1 MKTQKEYNQCQ
12 QPISCHNCSS
22 NQICQAWV
30 DFVKHHNDTKPY
42 AHFDLRVSLSM
53 PSIRK
58 YVMDRTKIVTHS
70 FYPFIHFEK
79 KNSRYGKKGP
89 KKPRELYYCSHLDRC
104 VYQRYAFLLNYQ
116 YNIWACENN
125 IDDVAIAYRD
135 SLGKNNIDFAKDAF
149 DAIRSFPQCFI
160 LVGDFTNFFDNLEHQ
175 YLKKMM
181 CEVLGVER
189 LPQDY
194 FSVFKNITRF
204 SSWDWKDIVK
214 AAGENIAERGVRKKI
229 NSKETVLTKEQFQ
242 KNKKDIKKNI
252 SGVGVP
258 QGSPISAVL
267 SNIYMIK
274 FDKDIKR
281 YVTSKGGIYM
291 RYSDDFIIVLPYER
305 DAEIADFTSYI
316 FSYVE
321 SMKGLID
328 LQKEKTSC
336 YTYKDEVIYE
346 GDQPSSINYLGFL
359 FDGKNIRIRP
369 RAITKYYYRM
379 RRKANTIGRSNWTSS
394 KGRRISAK
402 ELYSIYSR
410 NDEKQTF
417 IDYARK
423 AKGILK
429 LNDQE
434 ANALIKHH
442 NRYGYKR
449 RPEKIRRTLMIL
461 QLRIM
466 SVLLAVPVCQPLS
479 SISS

>member
-104 VYQRYAFLLNYQ
+104 VYQRYAFLLNCQ
-116 YNIWACENN
+116 YNSWACENN

-135 SLGKNNIDFAKDAF
+135 NLGKNNIDFAKDAF

-214 AAGENIAERGVRKKI
+214 AAGENIEEKGVRKKI
-229 NSKETVLTKEQFQ
+229 NSKDTVLTKEQFQ
-242 KNKKDIKKNI
+242 KSKNDIKKNV

-267 SNIYMIK
+267 SNIYMIE

-281 YVTSKGGIYM
+281 YVASKGGIYM

-305 DAEIADFTSYI
+305 DSEIADFTSYI

-336 YTYKDEVIYE
+336 YTYKNKVVYE

-359 FDGKNIRIRP
+359 FDGKNIRLRP

-379 RRKANTIGRSNWTSS
+379 RRKAHTIGRSNWISS
-394 KGRRISAK
+394 KGRHISAK
-402 ELYSIYSR
+402 EL
-410 NDEKQTF
+410 
-417 IDYARK
+417 
-423 AKGILK
+423 
-429 LNDQE
+429 
-434 ANALIKHH
+434 
-442 NRYGYKR
+442 
-449 RPEKIRRTLMIL
+449 
-461 QLRIM
+461 
-466 SVLLAVPVCQPLS
+466 
-479 SISS
+479 

>member
-135 SLGKNNIDFAKDAF
+135 KLGKNNIDFAKDAF

-258 QGSPISAVL
+258 QGAPISAVL

-359 FDGKNIRIRP
+359 FDGKSIRIRP

-442 NRYGYKR
+442 KR
-449 RPEKIRRTLMIL
+449 KIAMAIKEG
-461 QLRIM
+461 QKK
-466 SVLLAVPVCQPLS
+466 
-479 SISS
+479 

>member
-1 MKTQKEYNQCQ
+1 MKTQKEYNQCHQ
-12 QPISCHNCSS
+12 SISCQNCNS
-22 NQICQAWV
+22 NHICQAWV
-30 DFVKHHNDTKPY
+30 KFVKHHNDTKPY

-58 YVMDRTKIVTHS
+58 YVMDRAKITTHS

-79 KNSRYGKKGP
+79 KNSRYGTKGP

-116 YNIWACENN
+116 YNIWAYENN
-125 IDDVAIAYRD
+125 IDNVAIAYRD
-135 SLGKNNIDFAKDAF
+135 NLGKNNIDFAKDAF
-149 DAIRSFPQCFI
+149 DAIRRFSQCFI

-175 YLKKMM
+175 YLKSMLCK
-181 CEVLGVER
+181 VLGVER

-204 SSWDWKDIVK
+204 SSWNWKDIVK
-214 AAGENIAERGVRKKI
+214 AAGENITERGIRKKI
-229 NSKETVLTKEQFQ
+229 NSKDTILTRKQFQ
-242 KNKKDIKKNI
+242 KNKKDIKKNV

-267 SNIYMIK
+267 SNIYMIE
-274 FDKDIKR
+274 FDEQVKH

-291 RYSDDFIIVLPYER
+291 RYSDDFIIILPYKQNI
-305 DAEIADFTSYI
+305 EINDYKSFISEYI
-316 FSYVE
+316 N

-328 LQKEKTSC
+328 LQEKKTSF
-336 YTYKDEVIYE
+336 YIYRNETVYKNNK
-346 GDQPSSINYLGFL
+346 PFSINYLGFL
-359 FDGKNIRIRP
+359 FDGKNVKIRP

-379 RRKANTIGRSNWTSS
+379 YRKAHTIGRSNWISP
-394 KGRRISAK
+394 KGKRISAK
-402 ELYSIYSR
+402 ELYSIYSS

-417 IDYARK
+417 IDYAKK
-423 AKGILK
+423 AKRILK

-442 NRYGYKR
+442 KQ
-449 RPEKIRRTLMIL
+449 KIAKAIKEG
-461 QLRIM
+461 QKNKKN
-466 SVLLAVPVCQPLS
+466 AHDFQ
-479 SISS
+479 

>member
-30 DFVKHHNDTKPY
+30 NFVKHHNDTKPY

-104 VYQRYAFLLNYQ
+104 VYQRYAFLLNCQ
-116 YNIWACENN
+116 YNILACENN

-204 SSWDWKDIVK
+204 SSWDWKGIVK

-328 LQKEKTSC
+328 LQKEKTSF

-442 NRYGYKR
+442 KR
-449 RPEKIRRTLMIL
+449 KIAMAIKE
-461 QLRIM
+461 
-466 SVLLAVPVCQPLS
+466 CQKK
-479 SISS
+479 

>member
-135 SLGKNNIDFAKDAF
+135 NLGKNNIDFAKDAF

-258 QGSPISAVL
+258 QGSPVSAVL

-359 FDGKNIRIRP
+359 FDGKSIRIRP

-442 NRYGYKR
+442 KR
-449 RPEKIRRTLMIL
+449 KIAMAIKEG
-461 QLRIM
+461 QKK
-466 SVLLAVPVCQPLS
+466 
-479 SISS
+479 

>member
-104 VYQRYAFLLNYQ
+104 VYQRYAFLLNCQ

-402 ELYSIYSR
+402 ELYSIYSH

-442 NRYGYKR
+442 KR
-449 RPEKIRRTLMIL
+449 KIAMAIKEG
-461 QLRIM
+461 QKK
-466 SVLLAVPVCQPLS
+466 
-479 SISS
+479 

>member
-22 NQICQAWV
+22 NQMCQAWV

-135 SLGKNNIDFAKDAF
+135 KLGKNNIDFAKDAF

-229 NSKETVLTKEQFQ
+229 NSKEIVLTKEQFQ

-359 FDGKNIRIRP
+359 FDGKSIRIRP

-379 RRKANTIGRSNWTSS
+379 RRKAHTIGRSNWTSS

-442 NRYGYKR
+442 KR
-449 RPEKIRRTLMIL
+449 KIAMAIKEG
-461 QLRIM
+461 QKK
-466 SVLLAVPVCQPLS
+466 
-479 SISS
+479 

>member
-434 ANALIKHH
+434 ANALIRSRQDLCAKLFA
-442 NRYGYKR
+442 G
-449 RPEKIRRTLMIL
+449 
-461 QLRIM
+461 
-466 SVLLAVPVCQPLS
+466 SG
-479 SISS
+479 

>member
-58 YVMDRTKIVTHS
+58 YVMDRSKIVTHS

-135 SLGKNNIDFAKDAF
+135 NLGKNNIDFAKDAF

-194 FSVFKNITRF
+194 FSIFKNITRF

-214 AAGENIAERGVRKKI
+214 AAGENIEERGIRKKI
-229 NSKETVLTKEQFQ
+229 NSKDTVLNKEQFQ
-242 KNKKDIKKNI
+242 KCKKDIKKNV

-267 SNIYMIK
+267 SNIYMIE

-281 YVTSKGGIYM
+281 YVASKGGIYM

-305 DAEIADFTSYI
+305 DTEIADFTSYI

-321 SMKGLID
+321 SMKGLVD

-336 YTYKDEVIYE
+336 YTYKNEVVYE
-346 GDQPSSINYLGFL
+346 GDRPSSINYLGFL
-359 FDGKNIRIRP
+359 FDGKSIRIRP

-379 RRKANTIGRSNWTSS
+379 RRKAHTIGRSNWTSS
-394 KGRRISAK
+394 KGRHISAK

-417 IDYARK
+417 IDYAKK

-434 ANALIKHH
+434 ADALIKHH
-442 NRYGYKR
+442 KR
-449 RPEKIRRTLMIL
+449 KIAMAIKEG
-461 QLRIM
+461 QKK
-466 SVLLAVPVCQPLS
+466 
-479 SISS
+479 

>member
-58 YVMDRTKIVTHS
+58 YVMDRSKIVTHS

-135 SLGKNNIDFAKDAF
+135 NLGKNNIDFAKDAF

-214 AAGENIAERGVRKKI
+214 AAGENIEERGVRKKV
-229 NSKETVLTKEQFQ
+229 NSKDTVLTKEQFQ
-242 KNKKDIKKNI
+242 KSKNDIKKNV

-267 SNIYMIK
+267 SNIYMIE

-281 YVTSKGGIYM
+281 YVASKGGIYM

-336 YTYKDEVIYE
+336 YTYKNKVVYE

-359 FDGKNIRIRP
+359 FDGKNIRLRP

-379 RRKANTIGRSNWTSS
+379 RRKAHTIGRSNWISS
-394 KGRRISAK
+394 KGRHISAK

-442 NRYGYKR
+442 KR
-449 RPEKIRRTLMIL
+449 KIAKAIKEG
-461 QLRIM
+461 QKK
-466 SVLLAVPVCQPLS
+466 
-479 SISS
+479 

>member
-12 QPISCHNCSS
+12 QSISCHNCSS
-22 NQICQAWV
+22 KQICQAWV

-58 YVMDRTKIVTHS
+58 YVMDRAKVVTHS

-104 VYQRYAFLLNYQ
+104 VYQRYAFLLNCQ
-116 YNIWACENN
+116 YNILACENN

-135 SLGKNNIDFAKDAF
+135 NLGKNNIDFAKDAF

-204 SSWDWKDIVK
+204 SSWDWKGIVK

-229 NSKETVLTKEQFQ
+229 NSKEIVLTKEQFQ

-379 RRKANTIGRSNWTSS
+379 RRKAHTIGRSNWTSS

-442 NRYGYKR
+442 KR
-449 RPEKIRRTLMIL
+449 KIAMAIKEG
-461 QLRIM
+461 QKK
-466 SVLLAVPVCQPLS
+466 
-479 SISS
+479 

>member
-12 QPISCHNCSS
+12 QPTSCHNCSS

-116 YNIWACENN
+116 YSIWACENN

-135 SLGKNNIDFAKDAF
+135 NLGKNNIDFAKDAF

-281 YVTSKGGIYM
+281 YVICKGGIYM

-359 FDGKNIRIRP
+359 FDGKSIRIRP

-379 RRKANTIGRSNWTSS
+379 RRKAHAIGRSNWTSS

-442 NRYGYKR
+442 KR
-449 RPEKIRRTLMIL
+449 KIAMAIKEG
-461 QLRIM
+461 QKK
-466 SVLLAVPVCQPLS
+466 
-479 SISS
+479 

>member
-229 NSKETVLTKEQFQ
+229 NSKEIVLTKEQFQ

-379 RRKANTIGRSNWTSS
+379 RRKAHTIGRSNWTSS

-442 NRYGYKR
+442 KR
-449 RPEKIRRTLMIL
+449 KIAMAIKEG
-461 QLRIM
+461 QKK
-466 SVLLAVPVCQPLS
+466 
-479 SISS
+479 

>member
-104 VYQRYAFLLNYQ
+104 VYQRYAFLLNCQ

-328 LQKEKTSC
+328 LQKEKTSR

-442 NRYGYKR
+442 KR
-449 RPEKIRRTLMIL
+449 KIAMAIKEG
-461 QLRIM
+461 QKK
-466 SVLLAVPVCQPLS
+466 
-479 SISS
+479 

>member
-135 SLGKNNIDFAKDAF
+135 KLGKNNIDFAKDAF

-160 LVGDFTNFFDNLEHQ
+160 LVGDFTNFFDNLKHQ

-258 QGSPISAVL
+258 QGAPISAVL

-328 LQKEKTSC
+328 LQKEKTFC

-442 NRYGYKR
+442 KR
-449 RPEKIRRTLMIL
+449 KIAMAIKEG
-461 QLRIM
+461 QKK
-466 SVLLAVPVCQPLS
+466 
-479 SISS
+479 

>member
-104 VYQRYAFLLNYQ
+104 VYQRYAFLLNCQ
-116 YNIWACENN
+116 YNIWACKNN

-336 YTYKDEVIYE
+336 YTYKDEAIYE

-402 ELYSIYSR
+402 ELYSIYLY

-442 NRYGYKR
+442 KR
-449 RPEKIRRTLMIL
+449 KIAMAIKEG
-461 QLRIM
+461 QKK
-466 SVLLAVPVCQPLS
+466 
-479 SISS
+479 

>member
-160 LVGDFTNFFDNLEHQ
+160 FVGDFTNFFDNLEHQ

-442 NRYGYKR
+442 KR
-449 RPEKIRRTLMIL
+449 KIAMAIKE
-461 QLRIM
+461 
-466 SVLLAVPVCQPLS
+466 CQKK
-479 SISS
+479 

>member
-104 VYQRYAFLLNYQ
+104 VYQRYAFLLNCQ

-258 QGSPISAVL
+258 QGAPISAVL

-359 FDGKNIRIRP
+359 FDGKSIRIRP

-379 RRKANTIGRSNWTSS
+379 RRKAHTIGRSNWTSS

-442 NRYGYKR
+442 KR
-449 RPEKIRRTLMIL
+449 KIAMAIKEG
-461 QLRIM
+461 QKK
-466 SVLLAVPVCQPLS
+466 
-479 SISS
+479 

>member
-135 SLGKNNIDFAKDAF
+135 NLGKNNINFAKDAF

-379 RRKANTIGRSNWTSS
+379 RRKAHTIGRSNWTSS

-442 NRYGYKR
+442 KR
-449 RPEKIRRTLMIL
+449 KIAMAIKEG
-461 QLRIM
+461 QKK
-466 SVLLAVPVCQPLS
+466 
-479 SISS
+479 

>member
-22 NQICQAWV
+22 NQMCQAWV

-135 SLGKNNIDFAKDAF
+135 KLGKNNIDFAKDAF

-442 NRYGYKR
+442 KR
-449 RPEKIRRTLMIL
+449 KIAMAIKEG
-461 QLRIM
+461 QKK
-466 SVLLAVPVCQPLS
+466 
-479 SISS
+479 

>member
-12 QPISCHNCSS
+12 QSISCHNCSS
-22 NQICQAWV
+22 KQICQAWV

-204 SSWDWKDIVK
+204 SSWDWKGIVK

-379 RRKANTIGRSNWTSS
+379 RRKAHTIGRSNWTSS

-442 NRYGYKR
+442 KR
-449 RPEKIRRTLMIL
+449 KIAMAIKEG
-461 QLRIM
+461 QKK
-466 SVLLAVPVCQPLS
+466 
-479 SISS
+479 

>member
-12 QPISCHNCSS
+12 RPISCHNCSS
-22 NQICQAWV
+22 NQMCQAWV

-42 AHFDLRVSLSM
+42 AHFDLRVSLAM

-58 YVMDRTKIVTHS
+58 YVMDRAKIVTHS

-104 VYQRYAFLLNYQ
+104 VYQRYAFLLNCQ
-116 YNIWACENN
+116 YNSWACENN

-135 SLGKNNIDFAKDAF
+135 NLGKNNIDFAKDAF

-214 AAGENIAERGVRKKI
+214 AAGENIEEKGVRKKI
-229 NSKETVLTKEQFQ
+229 NSKDTVLTKEQFQ
-242 KNKKDIKKNI
+242 KSKNDIKKNV

-267 SNIYMIK
+267 SNIYMIE

-281 YVTSKGGIYM
+281 YVASKGGIYM

-305 DAEIADFTSYI
+305 DSEIADFTSYI

-336 YTYKDEVIYE
+336 YTYKNKVVYE

-359 FDGKNIRIRP
+359 FDGKNIRLRP

-379 RRKANTIGRSNWTSS
+379 RRKAHTIGRSNWISS
-394 KGRRISAK
+394 KGRHISAK

-429 LNDQE
+429 L
-434 ANALIKHH
+434 
-442 NRYGYKR
+442 
-449 RPEKIRRTLMIL
+449 
-461 QLRIM
+461 
-466 SVLLAVPVCQPLS
+466 
-479 SISS
+479 

>member
-12 QPISCHNCSS
+12 QSISCHNCSS
-22 NQICQAWV
+22 KQICQAWV

-58 YVMDRTKIVTHS
+58 YVMDRAKVVTHS

-135 SLGKNNIDFAKDAF
+135 NLGKNNIDFAKDAF

-214 AAGENIAERGVRKKI
+214 AAGENIAEIGVRKKI

-379 RRKANTIGRSNWTSS
+379 RRKAHTIGLSNWTSS

-442 NRYGYKR
+442 KR
-449 RPEKIRRTLMIL
+449 KIAMAIKEG
-461 QLRIM
+461 QKK
-466 SVLLAVPVCQPLS
+466 
-479 SISS
+479 

>member
-116 YNIWACENN
+116 YNIGACENN

-194 FSVFKNITRF
+194 FSVFRNITRF

-214 AAGENIAERGVRKKI
+214 AAGENIAERGIRKKI
-229 NSKETVLTKEQFQ
+229 NSKDTVLNKEQFQ
-242 KNKKDIKKNI
+242 ESKKDIKKNV

-267 SNIYMIK
+267 SNIYMIE

-281 YVTSKGGIYM
+281 YVASKGGIYM

-305 DAEIADFTSYI
+305 DTEIVDFTSYI

-321 SMKGLID
+321 SMKGLVD

-394 KGRRISAK
+394 KGRHISAK

-417 IDYARK
+417 IDYAKK
-423 AKGILK
+423 AKRILK

-434 ANALIKHH
+434 ADALIKHH
-442 NRYGYKR
+442 KR
-449 RPEKIRRTLMIL
+449 KIAMAIKEG
-461 QLRIM
+461 QKK
-466 SVLLAVPVCQPLS
+466 
-479 SISS
+479 

>member
-1 MKTQKEYNQCQ
+1 MYLPANLGMLSPVLAGMMHIRGNMKIQKKYNQCQ
-12 QPISCHNCSS
+12 QTISCYNCSS
-22 NQICQAWV
+22 NHMCQSWV
-30 DFVKHHNDTKPY
+30 EFVKYHSDIKSY

-58 YVMDRTKIVTHS
+58 YVMDRDKIVTHS

-125 IDDVAIAYRD
+125 VDDVAIAYRD
-135 SLGKNNIDFAKDAF
+135 NLGKNNIDFAKDAF

-194 FSVFKNITRF
+194 FSIFKNITRF

-214 AAGENIAERGVRKKI
+214 AAGENIEERGIRKKI
-229 NSKETVLTKEQFQ
+229 NSKDTVLNKEQFQ
-242 KNKKDIKKNI
+242 KSKKDIKKNV

-267 SNIYMIK
+267 SNIYMIE

-281 YVTSKGGIYM
+281 YVASKGGIYM

-305 DAEIADFTSYI
+305 DTEIADFTSYI

-321 SMKGLID
+321 SMKGLVD

-336 YTYKDEVIYE
+336 YTYKNEVVYE
-346 GDQPSSINYLGFL
+346 DDRPSSINYLGFL
-359 FDGKNIRIRP
+359 FDGKSIRIRP

-379 RRKANTIGRSNWTSS
+379 RRKAHTIGRSNWTSS
-394 KGRRISAK
+394 KGRHISAK

-410 NDEKQTF
+410 NDKKQTF
-417 IDYARK
+417 IDYAKK

-434 ANALIKHH
+434 ADALIKHH
-442 NRYGYKR
+442 KR
-449 RPEKIRRTLMIL
+449 KIAMAIKEG
-461 QLRIM
+461 QKK
-466 SVLLAVPVCQPLS
+466 
-479 SISS
+479 

>member
-1 MKTQKEYNQCQ
+1 MKTQKEYNQCRQ
-12 QPISCHNCSS
+12 LISCHDCSS

-58 YVMDRTKIVTHS
+58 YVMDQAQIATHS

-116 YNIWACENN
+116 YNNWVCENN

-135 SLGKNNIDFAKDAF
+135 NLGKNNIDFAKNAF

-175 YLKKMM
+175 YLKKMI

-214 AAGENIAERGVRKKI
+214 AAGENITERGVRSKI
-229 NSKETVLTKEQFQ
+229 NSKDTVLTKEQFQ
-242 KNKKDIKKNI
+242 KNKNDIKKNV

-267 SNIYMIK
+267 SNIYMIE

-281 YVTSKGGIYM
+281 YVTAKGGTYM

-305 DAEIADFTSYI
+305 DAEIADFTSCI

-336 YTYKDEVIYE
+336 YTYKNEVVYK

-379 RRKANTIGRSNWTSS
+379 RRKARTIGRSNWTSS
-394 KGRRISAK
+394 KGRHISAK
-402 ELYSIYSR
+402 ELYSIYSQ

-429 LNDQE
+429 LNDRE
-434 ANALIKHH
+434 ADALIKHH
-442 NRYGYKR
+442 KR
-449 RPEKIRRTLMIL
+449 KIAMAIKEG
-461 QLRIM
+461 QKK
-466 SVLLAVPVCQPLS
+466 
-479 SISS
+479 

>member
-305 DAEIADFTSYI
+305 DAEIADFISYI

-442 NRYGYKR
+442 KR
-449 RPEKIRRTLMIL
+449 KIAMAIKEG
-461 QLRIM
+461 QKK
-466 SVLLAVPVCQPLS
+466 
-479 SISS
+479 

>member
-258 QGSPISAVL
+258 QGSSISAVL

-442 NRYGYKR
+442 KR
-449 RPEKIRRTLMIL
+449 KIAMAIKEG
-461 QLRIM
+461 QKK
-466 SVLLAVPVCQPLS
+466 
-479 SISS
+479 

>member
-135 SLGKNNIDFAKDAF
+135 NLGKNNIDFAKDAF

-229 NSKETVLTKEQFQ
+229 NSKETLLTKEQFQ

-379 RRKANTIGRSNWTSS
+379 RRKAHTIGRSNWTSS

-442 NRYGYKR
+442 KR
-449 RPEKIRRTLMIL
+449 KIAMAIKEG
-461 QLRIM
+461 QKK
-466 SVLLAVPVCQPLS
+466 
-479 SISS
+479 

>member
-135 SLGKNNIDFAKDAF
+135 KLGKNNIDFAKDAF

-258 QGSPISAVL
+258 QGAPISAVL

-359 FDGKNIRIRP
+359 FDGKSIRIRP

-379 RRKANTIGRSNWTSS
+379 RRKAHTIGRSNWTSS

-442 NRYGYKR
+442 KR
-449 RPEKIRRTLMIL
+449 KIAMAIKEG
-461 QLRIM
+461 QKK
-466 SVLLAVPVCQPLS
+466 
-479 SISS
+479 

>member
-336 YTYKDEVIYE
+336 YTYKDKVIYE

-442 NRYGYKR
+442 KR
-449 RPEKIRRTLMIL
+449 KIAMAIKEG
-461 QLRIM
+461 QKK
-466 SVLLAVPVCQPLS
+466 
-479 SISS
+479 

>member
-359 FDGKNIRIRP
+359 FDGKSIRIRP

-379 RRKANTIGRSNWTSS
+379 RRKAHTIGRSNWTSS

-442 NRYGYKR
+442 KR
-449 RPEKIRRTLMIL
+449 KIAMAIKEG
-461 QLRIM
+461 QKK
-466 SVLLAVPVCQPLS
+466 
-479 SISS
+479 

>member
-346 GDQPSSINYLGFL
+346 GDQPSIINYLGFL

-442 NRYGYKR
+442 KR
-449 RPEKIRRTLMIL
+449 KIAMAIKEG
-461 QLRIM
+461 QKK
-466 SVLLAVPVCQPLS
+466 
-479 SISS
+479 

>member
-281 YVTSKGGIYM
+281 YVICKGGIYM

-442 NRYGYKR
+442 KR
-449 RPEKIRRTLMIL
+449 KIAMAIKEG
-461 QLRIM
+461 QKK
-466 SVLLAVPVCQPLS
+466 
-479 SISS
+479 

>member
-104 VYQRYAFLLNYQ
+104 VYQRYAFLLNCQ

-346 GDQPSSINYLGFL
+346 GNQPSSINYLGFL

-442 NRYGYKR
+442 KR
-449 RPEKIRRTLMIL
+449 KIAMAIKEG
-461 QLRIM
+461 QKK
-466 SVLLAVPVCQPLS
+466 
-479 SISS
+479 

>member
-30 DFVKHHNDTKPY
+30 NFVKHHNDTKPY

-135 SLGKNNIDFAKDAF
+135 NLGKNNIDFAKDAF

-442 NRYGYKR
+442 KR
-449 RPEKIRRTLMIL
+449 KIAMAIKEG
-461 QLRIM
+461 QKK
-466 SVLLAVPVCQPLS
+466 
-479 SISS
+479 

>member
-58 YVMDRTKIVTHS
+58 YVMDRAKIVTHS

-89 KKPRELYYCSHLDRC
+89 KKPRDLYYCSHLDRC
-104 VYQRYAFLLNYQ
+104 VYQRYAFLLNCQ

-135 SLGKNNIDFAKDAF
+135 NLGKNNIDFAKDAF

-379 RRKANTIGRSNWTSS
+379 RRKAHTIGRSNWTSS
-394 KGRRISAK
+394 KGRHISAK

-434 ANALIKHH
+434 ADALIKHH
-442 NRYGYKR
+442 KR
-449 RPEKIRRTLMIL
+449 KIAMAIKEG
-461 QLRIM
+461 QKK
-466 SVLLAVPVCQPLS
+466 
-479 SISS
+479 

>member
-135 SLGKNNIDFAKDAF
+135 NLGKNNIDFAKDAF

-204 SSWDWKDIVK
+204 SSRDWKDIVK

-229 NSKETVLTKEQFQ
+229 NSKETLLTKEQFQ

-258 QGSPISAVL
+258 QGSPVSAVL

-359 FDGKNIRIRP
+359 FDGKSIRIRP

-379 RRKANTIGRSNWTSS
+379 RRKAHTIGRSNWISS
-394 KGRRISAK
+394 KGRHISAK

-417 IDYARK
+417 IDYAKK

-442 NRYGYKR
+442 KR
-449 RPEKIRRTLMIL
+449 KIAMAIKEG
-461 QLRIM
+461 QKK
-466 SVLLAVPVCQPLS
+466 
-479 SISS
+479 

>member
-281 YVTSKGGIYM
+281 YVICKGGIYM

-359 FDGKNIRIRP
+359 FDGKSIRIRP

-379 RRKANTIGRSNWTSS
+379 RRKAHTIGRSNWTSS

-442 NRYGYKR
+442 KR
-449 RPEKIRRTLMIL
+449 KIAMAIKEG
-461 QLRIM
+461 QKK
-466 SVLLAVPVCQPLS
+466 
-479 SISS
+479 